1 MHQVVMALGAMVLID
16 AGLAKDESDARQKL
30 ESSLSSGKALEKF
43 AQMIAALGGPT
54 DFCEKPANYLVPAPV
69 IRTVV
74 AQQTGWVQAVGA
86 KEIGMSVVV
95 LGGGRTNPGA
105 PVDWRVGVDQLISV
119 GDKVDASTV
128 IAQIH
133 AASEDAAN
141 IAEQRIRAAIVVS
154 EARLEPRS
162 VLIS

>member
-1 MHQVVMALGAMVLID
+1 
-16 AGLAKDESDARQKL
+16 
-30 ESSLSSGKALEKF
+30 
-43 AQMIAALGGPT
+43 
-54 DFCEKPANYLVPAPV
+54 
-69 IRTVV
+69 V
-74 AQQTGWVQAVGA
+74 AQQAGWVQAVGA

-105 PVDWRVGVDQLISV
+105 PVDWRVGVDQLTSI

-133 AASEDAAN
+133 AVSEDAAN
-141 IAEQRIRAAIVVS
+141 IAEQRIRAAIVVG
-154 EARLEPRS
+154 EARLEPRP

>member
-1 MHQVVMALGAMVLID
+1 
-16 AGLAKDESDARQKL
+16 
-30 ESSLSSGKALEKF
+30 
-43 AQMIAALGGPT
+43 
-54 DFCEKPANYLVPAPV
+54 
-69 IRTVV
+69 V

-141 IAEQRIRAAIVVS
+141 IAEQRIRAAIVVG
-154 EARLEPRS
+154 EAQLEPRS